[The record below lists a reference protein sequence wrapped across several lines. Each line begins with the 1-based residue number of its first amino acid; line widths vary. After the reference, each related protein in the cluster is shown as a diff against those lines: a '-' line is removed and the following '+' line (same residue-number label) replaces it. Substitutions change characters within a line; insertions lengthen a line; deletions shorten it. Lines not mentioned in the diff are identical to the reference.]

1 MARPGGA
8 WRAAD
13 ALRLLQHATGVA
25 EGPAPLPA
33 QRLRVAPGRPV
44 LLMTCRAGLS
54 CQMWWMRDAA
64 AVEVTF
70 AARLLPD
77 WAAIRQGTGALLD
90 GLRRP

>member
-1 MARPGGA
+1 
-8 WRAAD
+8 
-13 ALRLLQHATGVA
+13 
-25 EGPAPLPA
+25 
-33 QRLRVAPGRPV
+33 
-44 LLMTCRAGLS
+44 MTCRAGLS
-54 CQMWWMRDAA
+54 CRRWWMRDAA